1 MNSLKDLNV
10 SGKLAL
16 LVSMFLVGFLTF
28 GLITAYGLGRVEVSG
43 PIYTEIVQG
52 KDLIADILP
61 PPEYII
67 ETYLTSL
74 QMLISLENG
83 TQAAELPVLIQKI
96 TILESDFD
104 TRHEFWDQALKDNQL
119 REEFLVAAYEPAQ
132 QYFQILKGR
141 YIPALQAGDLVNA
154 KKILN
159 GELTPLYLE
168 HRKSVDRVN
177 ELAVQA
183 NITLESSALKE
194 IQQLWILLVVI
205 GLAAAGGGAIFS
217 LWISRGI
224 VRPVRQMV
232 ISAQRIAEG
241 DVAQLVDLQSNDE
254 IGQLAEAFRKMIA
267 YLENIAA
274 SARKMAANDL
284 TDDVI
289 PHSERDVLGVSFQ
302 EMIKSFRLM
311 VGQLQ
316 SGVDTLSNASGDL
329 SEKAGSVAR
338 SVDEMNMNSIS
349 TASGMEQA
357 ATNLRSVAT
366 ATEEMTATIN
376 EIAGNSEKARQ
387 VTSGAASLAVS
398 VSGTM
403 HTLGQSAIDIDVITT
418 TVTSISKQTNLLAL
432 NAAIEAAR
440 AGESGRGFAVVA
452 SEIKDLATQTFKA
465 TDNIKQR
472 TADLQDSIQ
481 KAIKEIDEINA
492 VFSEVSLIVD
502 TIATAIE
509 EQSVVTRDIAAN
521 ISQASQGVLDSNQ
534 RVSQTSLLVQDVT
547 MDITGGSNRNGQNL
561 GEKAILTSIQDLSEL
576 TARLRALVVKFK
588 L

>member
-119 REEFLVAAYEPAQ
+119 REEFLIAAYEPAQ

>member
-1 MNSLKDLNV
+1 
-10 SGKLAL
+10 
-16 LVSMFLVGFLTF
+16 
-28 GLITAYGLGRVEVSG
+28 
-43 PIYTEIVQG
+43 
-52 KDLIADILP
+52 
-61 PPEYII
+61 
-67 ETYLTSL
+67 
-74 QMLISLENG
+74 
-83 TQAAELPVLIQKI
+83 
-96 TILESDFD
+96 
-104 TRHEFWDQALKDNQL
+104 
-119 REEFLVAAYEPAQ
+119 
-132 QYFQILKGR
+132 
-141 YIPALQAGDLVNA
+141 
-154 KKILN
+154 
-159 GELTPLYLE
+159 
-168 HRKSVDRVN
+168 
-177 ELAVQA
+177 
-183 NITLESSALKE
+183 
-194 IQQLWILLVVI
+194 
-205 GLAAAGGGAIFS
+205 
-217 LWISRGI
+217 
-224 VRPVRQMV
+224 
-232 ISAQRIAEG
+232 
-241 DVAQLVDLQSNDE
+241 
-254 IGQLAEAFRKMIA
+254 
-267 YLENIAA
+267 
-274 SARKMAANDL
+274 MAANDL